1 MRKTNKEKRDNLR
14 AILEAKRIS
23 RLSERAQDTKL
34 EELKKLK
41 KETKGSKRGNIS
53 TMVNVIT
60 KKQEESW
67 EAECNRTYAQYN
79 VF

>member
-1 MRKTNKEKRDNLR
+1 MSKTNKEKRDNLR

-60 KKQEESW
+60 KNQEKAW